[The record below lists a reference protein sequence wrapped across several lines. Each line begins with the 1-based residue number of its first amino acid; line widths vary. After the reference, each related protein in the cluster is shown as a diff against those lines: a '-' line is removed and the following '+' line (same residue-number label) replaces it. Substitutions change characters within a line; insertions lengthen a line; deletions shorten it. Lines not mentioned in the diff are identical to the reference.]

1 MGGRATILNFVIFVV
16 WSALIAGVW
25 LVAWSRKYCLGSA
38 EIVSFV
44 CLILFKDGG
53 HRVGDTGLVQDFIFL
68 FLLINGMSRRD
79 EFKIPLRDPRDGRIL
94 FRSSTGC

>member
-1 MGGRATILNFVIFVV
+1 MGGTDRKLNFVIFIV

-25 LVAWSRKYCLGSA
+25 VVAWSRKYCLGPA

-53 HRVGDTGLVQDFIFL
+53 TGWGTQ
-68 FLLINGMSRRD
+68 GES
-79 EFKIPLRDPRDGRIL
+79 KI
-94 FRSSTGC
+94 SSFHVNQWNEEAG